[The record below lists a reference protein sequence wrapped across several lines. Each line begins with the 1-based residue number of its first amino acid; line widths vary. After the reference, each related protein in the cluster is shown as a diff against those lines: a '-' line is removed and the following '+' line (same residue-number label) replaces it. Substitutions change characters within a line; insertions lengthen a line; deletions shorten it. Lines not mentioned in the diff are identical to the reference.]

1 MAIEGAV
8 HRPGALK
15 QTNKTHKTG
24 KHRSK
29 GEIDNLNKGIN
40 LSRFSFII
48 FFYVIKLQVE
58 FQSK

>member
-29 GEIDNLNKGIN
+29 GEIDNLNKGTD
-40 LSRFSFII
+40 LLKFPFII
-48 FFYVIKLQVE
+48 CI
-58 FQSK
+58 

>member
-29 GEIDNLNKGIN
+29 GEIDNLNKGTNI
-40 LSRFSFII
+40 LKFSYYY
-48 FFYVIKLQVE
+48 FY
-58 FQSK
+58 